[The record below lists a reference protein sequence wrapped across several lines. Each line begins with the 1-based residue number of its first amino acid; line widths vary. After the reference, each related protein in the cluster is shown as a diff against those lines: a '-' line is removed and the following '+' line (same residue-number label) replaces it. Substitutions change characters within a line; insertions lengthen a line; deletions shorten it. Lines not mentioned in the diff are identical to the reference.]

1 MSPRFASRG
10 RREYVS
16 AVELSARGDVE
27 LAEDAGQ
34 VPLDGAWADEKSGSD
49 LGVEDSDYQ

>member
-1 MSPRFASRG
+1 M
-10 RREYVS
+10 S

-49 LGVEDSDYQ
+49 LGVGDSDYQ